1 MTRINLR
8 LPQLLKSIGIRLMLW
23 YTLAVT
29 ITLVCVFVAGY
40 LLLQNYLVRG
50 LDLQI
55 ASQFKSV
62 KIHLSRGDDQD
73 NPEFIEKAMRVAT
86 NRNSAIFFYDIR
98 NSRTGTVF
106 LSENLRGQAIPGGRN
121 EPIFDVKLD
130 DVDSLRVGTFEFSP
144 FSVSLGT
151 PLSSVRDTM
160 LGFIKICLALLAGM
174 MLMSVAIGFG
184 FSRLA
189 LNPIRLISETA
200 NRIRSDNLNERI
212 PVPDVHDEVSDL
224 ARMLNQMFD
233 RLESSFKQIRQ
244 FAAEASHELKS
255 PLSLVRLH
263 AEKMLLDGGLSPA
276 HEEAL
281 HVQLEELARLD
292 QIIEE
297 MLFLSRAEASAIT
310 LDLESVEPAAFL
322 QSFAQ
327 DARVLAEHY
336 GMRFNHTHAGE
347 GQVVFDEKRLRQ
359 VLLNLLSNALN
370 VSPAGGLIVLRS
382 LLTDGLWRLSIE
394 DQGPGLPS
402 AEYERIFERFV
413 RVPTTGPEYKGSG
426 LGLAICR
433 SIVGL
438 HQGRIFAAP
447 APGDKGLQMVLEIPA
462 TDLSES

>member
-1 MTRINLR
+1 MAGKTIRIPR
-8 LPQLLKSIGIRLMLW
+8 LLKSIGIRLTLW

-40 LLLQNYLVRG
+40 LLLQNYLIRG

-62 KIHLSRGDDQD
+62 KVHLSRGGDQD
-73 NPEFIEKAMRVAT
+73 SPEFIEKALRVAS
-86 NRNSAIFFYDIR
+86 NRNSSIFFYDIR
-98 NSRTGTVF
+98 NRRTGTVF
-106 LSENLRGQAIPGGRN
+106 LSENLRGKAIPGARN

-130 DVDSLRVGTFEFSP
+130 DLDTLRVGTFEFGP
-144 FSVSLGT
+144 FSVRLGT

-160 LGFIKICLALLAGM
+160 LGFTKICLALLAGM
-174 MLMSVAIGFG
+174 MLMSVAIGFA

-263 AEKMLLDGGLSPA
+263 AEKMLLDGGLSPPQ
-276 HEEAL
+276 EEAL
-281 HVQLEELARLD
+281 RVQLEELARLD

-297 MLFLSRAEASAIT
+297 MLFLSRAEARAIT
-310 LDLESVEPAAFL
+310 LDLKSVDPARFL

-347 GQVVFDEKRLRQ
+347 GQVAFDEKRLRQ

-370 VSPAGGLIVLRS
+370 VSPTGGLVTVRS
-382 LLTDGLWRLSIE
+382 LLDQGVWRLSIE

-413 RVPTTGPEYKGSG
+413 RVPTTGPQYKGSG

-462 TDLSES
+462 TGFSES

>member
-1 MTRINLR
+1 MTGINIRI
-8 LPQLLKSIGIRLMLW
+8 PQLLKSIGIRLTLW

-29 ITLVCVFVAGY
+29 VTLVCVFVAGY
-40 LLLQNYLVRG
+40 LLLQNYLIRG

-62 KIHLSRGDDQD
+62 RIHLARGDDPD
-73 NPEFIEKAMRVAT
+73 HPEFIEKAMRVAS

-106 LSENLRGQAIPGGRN
+106 LSENLRGKAITSARN
-121 EPIFDVKLD
+121 ERIFVATLD
-130 DVDSLRVGTFEFSP
+130 GIDTLRVGTFEFEQ

-160 LGFIKICLALLAGM
+160 LGFTKICLALLAGM

-200 NRIRSDNLNERI
+200 HRIRSDNLTERI

-233 RLESSFKQIRQ
+233 RLESSFKQIQQ

-281 HVQLEELARLD
+281 RVQLEELARLD

-297 MLFLSRAEASAIT
+297 MLFLSRAQAHAIT
-310 LDLESVEPAAFL
+310 LDLKSVAPAAFL

-336 GMRFNHTHAGE
+336 GMRFNHTHAGD
-347 GQVVFDEKRLRQ
+347 GQVAFDEKRLRQ

-382 LLTDGLWRLSIE
+382 LLADGVWRLSIE
-394 DQGPGLPS
+394 DQGPGLPA

-413 RVPTTGPEYKGSG
+413 RGPMTSHQYKGAG

-447 APGDKGLQMVLEIPA
+447 VPGDKGLQMVLEIPA
-462 TDLSES
+462 TGFSEG